1 MILTPVRWVTGQL
14 AVSQENAPHTWGQIT
29 SRLRNGPAH
38 ATCLTLRLAA
48 LIRVQSNLI
57 STSEL
62 SSPPGYI
69 GADMGQGRERVHTWQ
84 SAQSV
89 SSLCNVQQVSALCSL
104 NKALQSPDCRHVT
117 MLIHAWLL
125 TQCYNKHRPG
135 CKAVFAQVSLLWCDG
150 RLIGCNESNIDSG
163 SLHTGISSWNGWHYR
178 WSRSGAV
185 LSTDWAHIKC
195 SHFLPGQVLCPKCRV
210 LLGYWL
216 PGLNSSRLRSVPWG
230 APSIISTPGP

>member
-1 MILTPVRWVTGQL
+1 MSACLIPLIVIVWCAAPGLPGLMSLYHPSVVRVTTPPHQLMSSAAQSPVFSMILTPVRWVTGQL
-14 AVSQENAPHTWGQIT
+14 AVSQENAPHIWGQIT

-163 SLHTGISSWNGWHYR
+163 SLHTGISSRNGWH
-178 WSRSGAV
+178 
-185 LSTDWAHIKC
+185 
-195 SHFLPGQVLCPKCRV
+195 
-210 LLGYWL
+210 
-216 PGLNSSRLRSVPWG
+216 
-230 APSIISTPGP
+230 